1 MAELVVGTSPRAVR
15 LLEPTLPRESPRV
28 TPLQNEGRERG
39 FRKRPPR
46 GEAHRP
52 EALSAQGWSSRLC
65 VRGQAGTRDSARAEK
80 PRFARPHEHRDTVPL
95 G

>member
-46 GEAHRP
+46 GGGTSSGGAVRP
-52 EALSAQGWSSRLC
+52 GLVIEIVRSRT
-65 VRGQAGTRDSARAEK
+65 GRDEGFRQS
-80 PRFARPHEHRDTVPL
+80 
-95 G
+95 